1 MVSLGRVARVNK
13 LLAAGAITVAV
24 ALASSGC
31 SSGTSGT
38 DRSSAPSSEGGKQK
52 VSFLVFPSPNL
63 PESYWK
69 AQVELVT
76 KAHPDL
82 DVELVAAPSE
92 SERNDY
98 AKQLAASGQ
107 LPDVQIGMQDLV
119 ALESHLAPWTEAELK
134 DFLCPTCGAVN
145 GKVLQ
150 LPTNTQTIPNVF
162 YNKKLFAQ
170 AGIAEPP
177 RTYAELL
184 AAAEKLKAK
193 GIAPFVSGG
202 AFVTSQP
209 WTAILATDLYARTPD
224 WMARRRGGQ
233 ATFAADP
240 AMKAA
245 TQKFADLAAKG
256 YLDKRQIG
264 QDYPKTQE
272 AFLGGKGAMYPMGS
286 WFAAAADQSDMKD
299 DIGVFAWPGDDGSLH
314 LPAFTG
320 GGLSVS
326 ADARNPAAAKEF
338 ALAFQLTKENLDA
351 SVKADALFPAV
362 KGYTPPSD
370 TGPVFKAVYD
380 LWQKAV
386 TEKATVPAFGWE
398 AGDAAM
404 LPGMQGKFWSTAQD
418 LVSGR
423 KNVDQALTFLDTEWE
438 KTG

>member
-1 MVSLGRVARVNK
+1 MNK
-13 LLAAGAITVAV
+13 VFAAGAMTLAV
-24 ALASSGC
+24 ALGLSAC
-31 SSGTSGT
+31 SSTSGGG
-38 DRSSAPSSEGGKQK
+38 RSAAPSSASGKQK

-69 AQVELVT
+69 AQVALVT
-76 KAHPDL
+76 KADPDL
-82 DVELVAAPSE
+82 EVELVAAPSE

-107 LPDVQIGMQDLV
+107 LPDVQIGMQDLI
-119 ALESHLAPWTEAELK
+119 ALEPSLATWTDAELK

-145 GKVLQ
+145 GKILQ
-150 LPTNTQTIPNVF
+150 LPTNTQTIPNVY
-162 YNKKLFAQ
+162 YNKKLFQQ

-177 RTYAELL
+177 KTYAELL
-184 AAAEKLKAK
+184 ADAEKLKAK
-193 GIAPFVSGG
+193 GVTPFVSGG
-202 AFVTSQP
+202 VFVTSQP
-209 WTAILATDLYARTPD
+209 WTAILATDLYAKTPD
-224 WMARRRGGQ
+224 WMTRRRKGEVK
-233 ATFAADP
+233 FAGDP

-256 YLDKRQIG
+256 YIDKRQIG

-286 WFAAAADQSDMKD
+286 WFAAAADQSPMKD
-299 DIGVFAWPGDDGSLH
+299 DIGVFPWPSDDGSLH
-314 LPAFTG
+314 MPTFTG

-326 ADARNPAAAKEF
+326 ATAKNMAAAKKF

-351 SVKADALFPAV
+351 SVKADALFPAI
-362 KGYTPPSD
+362 KGYSPPSD

-380 LWQKAV
+380 LWQKALS
-386 TEKATVPAFGWE
+386 EKATVPAFSWE
-398 AGDAAM
+398 AGDVAM

-418 LVSGR
+418 LVSGE
-423 KNVDQALTFLDTEWE
+423 KTVDQALSFLDTEWE

>member
-1 MVSLGRVARVNK
+1 MNK
-13 LLAAGAITVAV
+13 VFAAGAMTLAV
-24 ALASSGC
+24 ALGLSAC
-31 SSGTSGT
+31 SSTSGGGQP
-38 DRSSAPSSEGGKQK
+38 SSASGMQK

-69 AQVELVT
+69 AQVDLVT
-76 KAHPDL
+76 KANPDL
-82 DVELVAAPSE
+82 EVELVAAPSE

-107 LPDVQIGMQDLV
+107 LPDVQIGMQDLI
-119 ALESHLAPWTEAELK
+119 ALEPSLATWTDAELK
-134 DFLCPTCGAVN
+134 DFLCPACGAVN
-145 GKVLQ
+145 GKILQ
-150 LPTNTQTIPNVF
+150 LPTNTQTIPNVY
-162 YNKKLFAQ
+162 YNKKLFQQ

-177 RTYAELL
+177 KTYAELL
-184 AAAEKLKAK
+184 ADAEKLKAK
-193 GIAPFVSGG
+193 GITPFVSGG
-202 AFVTSQP
+202 VFVTSQP
-209 WTAILATDLYARTPD
+209 WTAILATDLYAKTPD
-224 WMARRRGGQ
+224 WMTRRRKGEVK
-233 ATFAADP
+233 FAGDP

-286 WFAAAADQSDMKD
+286 WFAAAADQSPMKD
-299 DIGVFAWPGDDGSLH
+299 DIGVFPWPSDDGSLH
-314 LPAFTG
+314 MPTFTG

-326 ADARNPAAAKEF
+326 ATAKNPAAAKKF

-351 SVKADALFPAV
+351 SVKADALFPAI

-380 LWQKAV
+380 LWQKALS
-386 TEKATVPAFGWE
+386 EKATVPAFSWE
-398 AGDAAM
+398 AGDVGM

-418 LVSGR
+418 LVSG
-423 KNVDQALTFLDTEWE
+423 KKTVDQALSFLDTEWE

>member
-1 MVSLGRVARVNK
+1 MNK
-13 LLAAGAITVAV
+13 LSAAGAL
-24 ALASSGC
+24 ALAVTLALSAC
-31 SSGTSGT
+31 SSGTPST
-38 DRSSAPSSEGGKQK
+38 SAAPSTASSAGGKQK
-52 VSFLVFPSPNL
+52 VTFLVFPSPNL

-69 AQVELVT
+69 AQVALVT
-76 KAHPDL
+76 KANPDL

-107 LPDVQIGMQDLV
+107 LPDVQIGMQDLI
-119 ALESHLAPWTEAELK
+119 ALEPNLAAWTEQELK
-134 DFLCPTCGAVN
+134 DFICPTCGAVN

-150 LPTNTQTIPNVF
+150 LPANTQTIPNV
-162 YNKKLFAQ
+162 YYSKKLFKK
-170 AGIAEPP
+170 AGIEAPP
-177 RTYAELL
+177 KTYAELL
-184 AAAEKLKAK
+184 ADAGKLQAA
-193 GIAPFVSGG
+193 GITPFVSGG
-202 AFVTSQP
+202 VFVTSQP

-224 WMARRRGGQ
+224 WIAKRRAGQ
-233 ATFAADP
+233 VTFAGDP

-256 YLDKRQIG
+256 YIDKRQIG

-286 WFAAAADQSDMKD
+286 WFAAAADQSETKD
-299 DIGVFAWPGDDGSLH
+299 DIGVFAWPSDDGSLH

-326 ADARNPAAAKEF
+326 ATAKNMAAAKKF

-362 KGYTPPSD
+362 KGYTPPST

-380 LWQKAV
+380 LWQQALRQN
-386 TEKATVPAFGWE
+386 ATVPAFSWE

-418 LVSGR
+418 LVSG
-423 KNVDQALTFLDTEWE
+423 KKTTDQALAFLDTEWE
-438 KTG
+438 KSG

>member
-1 MVSLGRVARVNK
+1 MSEKDGTVNK
-13 LLAAGAITVAV
+13 LFAAGAMTLAV
-24 ALASSGC
+24 ALAVSAC
-31 SSGTSGT
+31 SSNAPSGSQ
-38 DRSSAPSSEGGKQK
+38 SSAPASEGKQK

-69 AQVELVT
+69 AQVDLVT
-76 KAHPDL
+76 KANPDL
-82 DVELVAAPSE
+82 EVELVAAPSE

-107 LPDVQIGMQDLV
+107 LPDVQIGMQDLI
-119 ALESHLAPWTEAELK
+119 ALEPSLAAWTPDELK

-145 GKVLQ
+145 GKILQ
-150 LPTNTQTIPNVF
+150 LPANTQTIPNV
-162 YNKKLFAQ
+162 YYSKKLFQ
-170 AGIAEPP
+170 KAGITEPP
-177 RTYAELL
+177 KTYADLL
-184 AAAEKLKAK
+184 ADAEKLKAK
-193 GIAPFVSGG
+193 GITPFVTGG
-202 AFVTSQP
+202 VFVTSQP
-209 WTAILATDLYARTPD
+209 WTAILATDLYAKTPD
-224 WMARRRGGQ
+224 WMTKRRGGEV
-233 ATFAADP
+233 TFATDP

-245 TQKFADLAAKG
+245 TQKFTDLATKG

-286 WFAAAADQSDMKD
+286 WFAAAADASPMKD
-299 DIGVFAWPGDDGSLH
+299 DIGVFAWPGDDGA
-314 LPAFTG
+314 PRMPTFTG

-326 ADARNPAAAKEF
+326 ATAKNMAAAKKF

-380 LWQKAV
+380 LWQKAL
-386 TEKATVPAFGWE
+386 TEKATVPAFSWE
-398 AGDAAM
+398 AGDTAM

-418 LVSGR
+418 LVSG
-423 KNVDQALTFLDTEWE
+423 KKTVDQALAFLDTEWE
-438 KTG
+438 KSG

>member
-1 MVSLGRVARVNK
+1 VNK
-13 LLAAGAITVAV
+13 LFAAGATTLTVALV
-24 ALASSGC
+24 LSAC
-31 SSGTSGT
+31 SSSNTPGGQ
-38 DRSSAPSSEGGKQK
+38 SSAPASGGKQK

-69 AQVELVT
+69 KQVDLVT
-76 KAHPDL
+76 KANPDL
-82 DVELVAAPSE
+82 EVELVAAPSE

-107 LPDVQIGMQDLV
+107 MPDVQIGMQDLI
-119 ALESHLAPWTEAELK
+119 ALEPSLATWTPEELK

-150 LPTNTQTIPNVF
+150 LPTNTQTIPNV
-162 YNKKLFAQ
+162 YYSKKLFQ
-170 AGIAEPP
+170 KAGIAGPP
-177 RTYAELL
+177 KTYADLL
-184 AAAEKLKAK
+184 ADAEKLKAK
-193 GIAPFVSGG
+193 GVTPFVTGG
-202 AFVTSQP
+202 VFVTSQP
-209 WTAILATDLYARTPD
+209 WTAILATDLYAKTPD
-224 WMARRRGGQ
+224 WMTKRRAGEVK
-233 ATFAADP
+233 FAGDP

-286 WFAAAADQSDMKD
+286 WFAAAADASEMKD
-299 DIGVFAWPGDDGSLH
+299 DIGVFAWPSDDGSLH
-314 LPAFTG
+314 MPTFTG

-326 ADARNPAAAKEF
+326 ATAKNMAAAKKF

-351 SVKADALFPAV
+351 SVKADALFPAI

-370 TGPVFKAVYD
+370 TGPVFKEVYD
-380 LWQKAV
+380 LWQKSL
-386 TEKATVPAFGWE
+386 TDKATVPAFSWE
-398 AGDAAM
+398 AGDTAM

-418 LVSGR
+418 LVSG
-423 KNVDQALTFLDTEWE
+423 KKTVDQALSFLDTEWE
-438 KTG
+438 KSG

>member
-1 MVSLGRVARVNK
+1 MNKPTASL
-13 LLAAGAITVAV
+13 
-24 ALASSGC
+24 ALAVMLGLSAC
-31 SSGTSGT
+31 SSGAPSQ
-38 DRSSAPSSEGGKQK
+38 SSAAPPADGKQK

-76 KAHPDL
+76 KANPDL
-82 DVELVAAPSE
+82 EVELVAAPSE

-107 LPDVQIGMQDLV
+107 LPDVQIGMQDLI
-119 ALESHLAPWTEAELK
+119 ALEPSLAPWTEAELK

-145 GKVLQ
+145 GKVVQ

-162 YNKKLFAQ
+162 YNKKLFAR
-170 AGIAEPP
+170 AGITEPP
-177 RTYAELL
+177 KTYAELL
-184 AAAEKLKAK
+184 AAAERLKAA
-193 GIAPFVSGG
+193 GITPFVTGG
-202 AFVTSQP
+202 VFVTSQP
-209 WTAILATDLYARTPD
+209 WTAILATDLYAKTPG
-224 WMARRRGGQ
+224 WMTERRAGEVKF
-233 ATFAADP
+233 ATDP

-256 YLDKRQIG
+256 YIDKRQIG

-272 AFLGGKGAMYPMGS
+272 AFLSGKGAMYPMGS

-326 ADARNPAAAKEF
+326 ATAGNMAAAKKF

-351 SVKADALFPAV
+351 SVKADALFPAI

-380 LWQKAV
+380 LWQQALGQN
-386 TEKATVPAFGWE
+386 ATVPAFSWE
-398 AGDAAM
+398 AGDTAM
-404 LPGMQGKFWSTAQD
+404 LPGMQGKFWSSAQD
-418 LVSGR
+418 LVSG
-423 KNVDQALTFLDTEWE
+423 KKTVDQVLTYLDTEWE
-438 KTG
+438 KSG

>member
-1 MVSLGRVARVNK
+1 MV
-13 LLAAGAITVAV
+13 AITVT
-24 ALASSGC
+24 GC
-31 SSGTSGT
+31 SGGSPP
-38 DRSSAPSSEGGKQK
+38 SAPSTARGKQK

-82 DVELVAAPSE
+82 EVELVAAPSE

-119 ALESHLAPWTEAELK
+119 ALEPSLAPWSEQELT

-145 GKVLQ
+145 GKVVQ
-150 LPTNTQTIPNVF
+150 LPANTQTIPDVF
-162 YNKKLFAQ
+162 YNKKLFAK
-170 AGIAEPP
+170 AGVTAPP
-177 RTYAELL
+177 KTYAELV
-184 AAAEKLKAK
+184 AAAEKLKAA
-193 GIAPFVSGG
+193 GITPFVSGG
-202 AFVTSQP
+202 VFVTSQP

-224 WMARRRGGQ
+224 WIARRRKGEV
-233 ATFAADP
+233 TFAGSP
-240 AMKAA
+240 EMKAA

-256 YLDKRQIG
+256 YVDKRQIG

-272 AFLGGKGAMYPMGS
+272 AFLAGKGAMYPMGS
-286 WFAAAADQSDMKD
+286 WFAAAADQSDIKD
-299 DIGVFAWPGDDGSLH
+299 DIGVFAWPSDAGTLH

-326 ADARNPAAAKEF
+326 ATAKNLAAAKEF

-351 SVKADALFPAV
+351 SVKADALFPAI
-362 KGYTPPSD
+362 KGYTPPPD

-380 LWQKAV
+380 LWRQALDRN
-386 TEKATVPAFGWE
+386 ATVPAFGWE

-404 LPGMQGKFWSTAQD
+404 PPGMQGKFWSAAQD

-423 KNVDQALTFLDTEWE
+423 KTVDQVLSFLDTEWE
-438 KTG
+438 KSG

>member
-1 MVSLGRVARVNK
+1 MNK
-13 LLAAGAITVAV
+13 LSAAGAL
-24 ALASSGC
+24 ALAVTLALSAC
-31 SSGTSGT
+31 SSGTPSTSAQQSSG
-38 DRSSAPSSEGGKQK
+38 PSTGGKQK
-52 VSFLVFPSPNL
+52 VTFLVFPSPNL

-76 KAHPDL
+76 KANPDL
-82 DVELVAAPSE
+82 NVELVAAPSE

-107 LPDVQIGMQDLV
+107 LPDVQIGMQDLI
-119 ALESHLAPWTEAELK
+119 ALEPNLATWTEQELT
-134 DFLCPTCGAVN
+134 DFICPTCGAVN

-150 LPTNTQTIPNVF
+150 LPANTQTIPNV
-162 YNKKLFAQ
+162 YYSKKLFKK
-170 AGIAEPP
+170 AGIEAPP
-177 RTYAELL
+177 KTYAELL
-184 AAAEKLKAK
+184 ADAGKLQAA
-193 GIAPFVSGG
+193 GITPFVSGG
-202 AFVTSQP
+202 VFVTSQP

-224 WMARRRGGQ
+224 WIAKRRAGQ
-233 ATFAADP
+233 VTFAGDP

-256 YLDKRQIG
+256 YIDKRQIG

-272 AFLGGKGAMYPMGS
+272 AFLAGKGAMYPMGS
-286 WFAAAADQSDMKD
+286 WFAAAADQSAMKD
-299 DIGVFAWPGDDGSLH
+299 DIGVFAWPSDDGSLH

-326 ADARNPAAAKEF
+326 ATAKNMAAAKKF

-362 KGYTPPSD
+362 KGYTPPST

-380 LWQKAV
+380 LWQQALKQN
-386 TEKATVPAFGWE
+386 ATVPAFSWE

-418 LVSGR
+418 LVSG
-423 KNVDQALTFLDTEWE
+423 KKTTDQALAFLDTEWE
-438 KTG
+438 KSG